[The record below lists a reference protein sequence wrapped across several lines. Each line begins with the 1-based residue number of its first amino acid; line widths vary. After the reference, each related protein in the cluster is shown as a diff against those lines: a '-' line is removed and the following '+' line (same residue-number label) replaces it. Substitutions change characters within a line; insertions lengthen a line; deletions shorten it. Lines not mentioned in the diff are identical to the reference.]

1 MKLNGRKVFQI
12 CNTIFM
18 LFLIFITAYPM
29 YYVIIASI
37 SDPIALA
44 RHTGA
49 LWVPLKPYTL
59 HAYEEILTHRLV
71 LSGFR
76 NTLFILVVGTSLN
89 VLFTAIGAFFLTI
102 KGPMLKNAVT
112 TMIII
117 CMYFSGGMIPSYLLI
132 KNLGMM
138 DTLWSVM
145 APGLISTTNLI
156 IMKTAFQSI
165 PESLQESAFLDGAS
179 YFQILLK
186 VMLPLSKATLAVM
199 VLYYGVAHWNSWF
212 NASIYLR
219 DTTLYPIQLVARN
232 MLDNTALLEAGAET
246 DRYAELLKYALVI
259 VVSGPILMVYPFI
272 QKYFAQG
279 VMIGAIKG

>member
-1 MKLNGRKVFQI
+1 MKLNGKKVFQI
-12 CNTIFM
+12 CNTISM
-18 LFLIFITAYPM
+18 LFLVFITAYPM

-44 RHTGA
+44 RYKGA
-49 LWVPLKPYTL
+49 LWAPLEPYTL
-59 HAYEEILTHRLV
+59 HAYKEILSHRLV
-71 LSGFR
+71 VSGFR
-76 NTLFILVVGTSLN
+76 NTLFILVVGTTLN

-102 KGPMLKNAVT
+102 KGPMLKNIVA

-117 CMYFSGGMIPSYLLI
+117 TMYFSGGLVPTYLVV

-138 DTLWSVM
+138 NTLWSLM
-145 APGLISTTNLI
+145 LPGLIGTTYLI

-165 PESLQESAFLDGAS
+165 PDSLQESALLDGAS

-199 VLYYGVAHWNSWF
+199 VLYYGVAHWNAWF
-212 NASIYLR
+212 SASIYLR
-219 DTTLYPIQLVARN
+219 DTSLYPIQLVAHN
-232 MLDNTALLEAGAET
+232 MLDNAALMEAGAET
-246 DRYAELLKYALVI
+246 DRYAELLKYALIV
-259 VVSGPILMVYPFI
+259 VVSGPIIMVYPFI